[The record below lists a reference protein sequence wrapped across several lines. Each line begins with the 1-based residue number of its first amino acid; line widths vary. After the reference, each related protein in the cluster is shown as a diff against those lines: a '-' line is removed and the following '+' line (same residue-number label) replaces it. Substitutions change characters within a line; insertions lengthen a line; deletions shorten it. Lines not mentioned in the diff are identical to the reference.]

1 MFPLLTRIPAED
13 LEPIRGRPRKLF
25 MEDRAP
31 VNPTEVRLT
40 QIRESYLSRLPG
52 RHTPTVKEIAE
63 RIAAKQIEAEV
74 TAALWG
80 AEHAFTRRQAFEIGR
95 LIAALHLEHG
105 NPLHPAD
112 EWPDEPDDDHTTTEA
127 EH

>member
-1 MFPLLTRIPAED
+1 MFPLLKRIPAED

-25 MEDRAP
+25 LEDRAP

-80 AEHAFTRRQAFEIGR
+80 ADHEFARRQEVELGR
-95 LIAALHLEHG
+95 LIAALHLEHDE
-105 NPLHPAD
+105 PLHPAD
-112 EWPDEPDDDHTTTEA
+112 AWPDTAYEDAATEQGDH
-127 EH
+127 

>member
-1 MFPLLTRIPAED
+1 MFPLLKRISAED

-40 QIRESYLSRLPG
+40 QIRESYLAQLTG

-63 RIAAKQIEAEV
+63 RIAAKTIEAEV
-74 TAALWG
+74 MAALWG
-80 AEHAFTRRQAFEIGR
+80 ADHAFTRRQDFEIGR
-95 LIAALHLEHG
+95 LIGALHLEHG

-112 EWPDEPDDDHTTTEA
+112 AWPDEPDEETTYEA